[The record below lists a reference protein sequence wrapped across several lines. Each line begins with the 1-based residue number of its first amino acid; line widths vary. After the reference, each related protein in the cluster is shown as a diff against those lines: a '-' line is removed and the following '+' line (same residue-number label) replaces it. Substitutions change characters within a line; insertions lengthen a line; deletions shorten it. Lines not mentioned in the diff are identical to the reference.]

1 MCSEIVLPSS
11 DNQPDQKLLPT
22 QNHTVISQQF
32 DPLLSSDDLSS
43 LTTALFG
50 DLDISISTRYDY
62 EQRTPLFLDFI
73 KRTGLTRNSYL
84 EYKRYLAGRV
94 DYGVSTKAKYLSVAK
109 VILRELSRQEY
120 LPTDITS
127 TIKGFKQSK
136 KHKRDGIN
144 DDEMNRLMQAVR
156 DLQTNPNSDRIKAI
170 LSLLTLQGLRQ
181 IEIVRLSVSDI
192 DLVANTAL
200 ILGKG
205 RDDKEIIDL
214 HPQTSKSLNQYMKSN
229 GIKSGA
235 LFVSQSNNSRN
246 QRLSTRSVRE
256 LITRFLIDLAITKTV
271 HGFRH
276 YFTTTLIKTYK
287 GDLLEVAGYTRHKSI
302 ETLQVYNDSIK
313 KKSDLPRYY
322 SAFDGVGF
330 SG

>member
-1 MCSEIVLPSS
+1 MCSEITLTNSLEL
-11 DNQPDQKLLPT
+11 PDQNLPNT
-22 QNHTVISQQF
+22 QNQTAISQQF
-32 DPLLSSDDLSS
+32 QPLLPSHDLAN
-43 LTTALFG
+43 LATALFG
-50 DLDISISTRYDY
+50 DLDISPSTRYDY
-62 EQRTPLFLDFI
+62 EQRTPIFLDFI
-73 KRTGLTRNSYL
+73 SRSGLTRNSYL
-84 EYKRYLAGRV
+84 EFKRYLAGRV
-94 DYGVSTKAKYLSVAK
+94 DYSVATKAKYLSVAK
-109 VILRELSRQEY
+109 VVLKELNRQGY

-144 DDEMNRLMQAVR
+144 DDEMSRLMQAVR
-156 DLQTNPNSDRIKAI
+156 QLPVNPSSDRMKAI
-170 LSLLTLQGLRQ
+170 LSLLTLQGIRQ

-200 ILGKG
+200 MLGKG

-214 HPQTSKSLNQYMKSN
+214 HPETSKSLAQYMKSN

-256 LITRFLIDLAITKTV
+256 LVTRLLIDLAITKTV

-276 YFTTTLIKTYK
+276 YFTTKLIEAYK
-287 GDLLEVAGYTRHKSI
+287 GDLLEVTHYTRHKSL
-302 ETLQVYNDSIK
+302 EMLQVYNDAIRRK
-313 KKSDLPRYY
+313 ADLPRYY
-322 SAFDGVGF
+322 DTF
-330 SG
+330 SNFKL